1 MTQSPDVKAPAFA
14 DLDEAVAIL
23 RERGMRL
30 STSRRLVLDALF
42 RAGTPVTAD
51 RVATEL
57 GLDLASVYRNLETFE
72 RQGLVRHVHFGHGP
86 GLYMLSGRDDREY
99 LFCEQCGAVR
109 SLEPAQLEPVREQIR
124 KLSGYEARFAHF
136 AIVGRCPDC
145 QRT

>member
-1 MTQSPDVKAPAFA
+1 MTQSPDVQAPAFA

-42 RAGTPVTAD
+42 RAATPLTAEQ
-51 RVATEL
+51 VATEL

-72 RQGLVRHVHFGHGP
+72 RHGLVRHVHFGHGA
-86 GLYMLSGRDDREY
+86 GLYMLSGRYDREY